1 MNPALVQRCFYAAR
15 NSRCSMPGRHLVEGL
30 SRVGVTLDARL
41 AARRTFTPAEKCD
54 ILNETEGGKDA
65 PTNHE
70 S

>member
-15 NSRCSMPGRHLVEGL
+15 NSKCRMPGESIIIGFA
-30 SRVGVTLDARL
+30 RVSAVLDARL

-54 ILNETEGGKDA
+54 ILGEAEGGKDA
-65 PTNHE
+65 PINHK